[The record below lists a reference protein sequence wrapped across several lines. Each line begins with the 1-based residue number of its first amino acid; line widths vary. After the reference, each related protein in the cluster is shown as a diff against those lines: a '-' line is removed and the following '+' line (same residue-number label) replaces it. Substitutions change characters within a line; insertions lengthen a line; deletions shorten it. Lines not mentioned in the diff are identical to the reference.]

1 MTEVRITETS
11 PLICRTN
18 QWIGFYMI
26 ETFVMKELRARLL
39 LVFLL
44 CFVPE
49 HPEECANLLILH
61 RILEFPNDSITDGE
75 NQKTEK

>member
-1 MTEVRITETS
+1 
-11 PLICRTN
+11 
-18 QWIGFYMI
+18 
-26 ETFVMKELRARLL
+26 MKELIARLL

-61 RILEFPNDSITDGE
+61 RILEFPNDNITDGE